1 MAPAERTEAHVG
13 GQSVTSGGFQHLAL
27 CSDITFSAACA
38 VRQTHFLQLLIN
50 SFFLLTSPTCAFD
63 QPVYFYSLS
72 LSPWSRTERRHEAAS
87 IFCSMET

>member
-50 SFFLLTSPTCAFD
+50 SFFHLTKSHLC
-63 QPVYFYSLS
+63 L
-72 LSPWSRTERRHEAAS
+72 WSARLFLQSFIVT
-87 IFCSMET
+87 ME